1 MQEVEVDS
9 SLEYK
14 ALPSGLH
21 NVEQD
26 LVYAALRSLMSC
38 KPDAFRVWKD
48 TSYMTTMLA

>member
-26 LVYAALRSLMSC
+26 LVYAALRSLC
-38 KPDAFRVWKD
+38 PANLTLLVLGKILR
-48 TSYMTTMLA
+48 T